1 MLDPG
6 AGGPLK
12 AMTSQGR
19 LCVHPC
25 PVGHPP
31 SPLGSH
37 SGLGAEDPGP
47 PRRTLRT
54 HSTHDGGLEKD
65 PQRSALPSGH
75 IEACPSFAGSQAA
88 SPEGSTLSLRR
99 HSTVTTPTPAGELP
113 SLPDRCKEGAPQT
126 TRLQAP
132 PSSLVK
138 MLKGRGCTEQR
149 RMAQRLGHMSF
160 SANVSS

>member
-113 SLPDRCKEGAPQT
+113 SLPDRCKEGAPQLKT
-126 TRLQAP
+126 ARLDQ
-132 PSSLVK
+132 
-138 MLKGRGCTEQR
+138 
-149 RMAQRLGHMSF
+149 HM
-160 SANVSS
+160 